1 MGSSRTM
8 SESQRLWVAALAA
21 IVLLTVLSPSAPM
34 HAAAG
39 TCSRVGAVRTI
50 GGAAH
55 VCVLVGKK
63 RIWVPKTSSRTTT
76 TTAKPTT
83 TTTTQKSGTPTIKPG
98 LPRSTVDRPGNREWD
113 VKFIYATFKD
123 GIDERRDVNGSIA
136 GIAADVNRYFGTQH
150 PGHRARYDLF
160 EGQLDVQHIEIPM
173 TNKAFYDQL
182 FVDDPGILEDF
193 FQSLLNGAGLEWK
206 HGLRENVFGKNRRYY
221 FMFVEGYRG
230 KKFGDMGV
238 SYDYECTGWDN
249 PWSGLTIRFLRRLDG
264 RDCPGQVGYWVP
276 ATDDSG
282 RIPPGFEEMC
292 DKGRGMCRPWGWTL
306 LYALIQFM
314 MLPNGRDECDYVVR
328 EIIATPTPNRPYVT
342 NPESDIWNTGS
353 FWQYPIGHPKL
364 ATFDPLRN
372 RYFKMD
378 NGPYVGE
385 KCRDIQY
392 SPMWER
398 ISG

>member
-1 MGSSRTM
+1 MTRK
-8 SESQRLWVAALAA
+8 RWLLAA
-21 IVLLTVLSPSAPM
+21 AVSIGALTIAPSTASPTG
-34 HAAAG
+34 AAAG
-39 TCSRVGAVRTI
+39 TCSRVGALRTI
-50 GGAAH
+50 GGLTH
-55 VCVLVGKK
+55 VCIRVGKK
-63 RIWVPKTSSRTTT
+63 KIWTPKTNSQTTKTTT
-76 TTAKPTT
+76 STV
-83 TTTTQKSGTPTIKPG
+83 KPG

-113 VKFIYATFKD
+113 VKFIYATFAN
-123 GIDERRDVNGSIA
+123 GVDERRDVNGSIA
-136 GIAADVNRYFGTQH
+136 GIAADVNRYFETQH

-160 EGQLDVQHIEIPM
+160 EGQLDIQHIEIPM
-173 TNKAFYDQL
+173 TNKAFYEQL

-206 HGLRENVFGKNRRYY
+206 HGAYENVFGKNRRYY

-230 KKFGDMGV
+230 KKFGDKGV

-249 PWSGLTIRFLRRLDG
+249 QWSGLAMRFLRRLDG

-276 ATDDSG
+276 ATDTSG

-306 LYALIQFM
+306 LYALINFM

-328 EIIATPTPNRPYVT
+328 EIIATPTPQRPYASSLY
-342 NPESDIWNTGS
+342 SDIWNTGS

-372 RYFKMD
+372 RYFKMA

-398 ISG
+398 LSE

>member
-8 SESQRLWVAALAA
+8 SKSQRLRVAALATV
-21 IVLLTVLSPSAPM
+21 VLLTVLSPSAPM
-34 HAAAG
+34 HAAASK
-39 TCSRVGAVRTI
+39 CARVGAVRTI
-50 GGAAH
+50 GGTVH
-55 VCVLVGKK
+55 VCVIVGKK
-63 RIWVPKTSSRTTT
+63 RIWLPRSTSPTSTTT
-76 TTAKPTT
+76 TTKSTT
-83 TTTTQKSGTPTIKPG
+83 TTVAQSTTTTVKPG
-98 LPRSTVDRPGNREWD
+98 LPRATVDRPGNREWD
-113 VKFIYATFKD
+113 VKFIYATFAN
-123 GIDERRDVNGSIA
+123 GVDERRDVNGSIA
-136 GIAADVNRYFGTQH
+136 GIAAEVNRYFETQH

-160 EGQLDVQHIEIPM
+160 DGQLDVQHIEIPM
-173 TNKAFYDQL
+173 TNKAFYEQL
-182 FVDDPGILEDF
+182 FVDDPGILEDY
-193 FQSLLNGAGLEWK
+193 FQALLNGAGLEWK
-206 HGLRENVFGKNRRYY
+206 HGVYENVFGKNRRYY

-249 PWSGLTIRFLRRLDG
+249 QWSGLAMRFLRRLDG
-264 RDCPGQVGYWVP
+264 RDCPGQVGYWIP
-276 ATDDSG
+276 STDTSG
-282 RIPPGFEEMC
+282 RMPPGFEEMC
-292 DKGRGMCRPWGWTL
+292 DKGRGQCRPWGWTL
-306 LYALIQFM
+306 LYALINFM

-328 EIIATPTPNRPYVT
+328 EIIATPTPQRPYASSLY
-342 NPESDIWNTGS
+342 SDIWNTGS

>member
-1 MGSSRTM
+1 MTRK
-8 SESQRLWVAALAA
+8 RWLLAA
-21 IVLLTVLSPSAPM
+21 AVSIGTLTIAPSTASPTG
-34 HAAAG
+34 AAAS

-50 GGAAH
+50 GGTAH
-55 VCVLVGKK
+55 VCILIGKK
-63 RIWVPKTSSRTTT
+63 RIWVPKSSSRTTT
-76 TTAKPTT
+76 TTTI
-83 TTTTQKSGTPTIKPG
+83 KSTTPTVKPG

-113 VKFIYATFKD
+113 VKFIYATFAN
-123 GIDERRDVNGSIA
+123 GVDERRDVNGSIA
-136 GIAADVNRYFGTQH
+136 GIAADVNRYFETQH

-173 TNKAFYDQL
+173 TNKAFYEQL
-182 FVDDPGILEDF
+182 FVDDPGILEDY
-193 FQSLLNGAGLEWK
+193 FQAILNGAGLEWK
-206 HGLRENVFGKNRRYY
+206 HGVYENVFGKNRRYY

-230 KKFGDMGV
+230 KKFGDKGE

-249 PWSGLTIRFLRRLDG
+249 PWSGLNMRFLRRLDG

-276 ATDDSG
+276 ATDTSG
-282 RIPPGFEEMC
+282 RIPPGFEELC
-292 DKGRGMCRPWGWTL
+292 DKGRGQCRPWGWTL
-306 LYALIQFM
+306 LYALIQLM

-328 EIIATPTPNRPYVT
+328 EIMATPTPQRPYVT
-342 NPESDIWNTGS
+342 NPASDIWNTGS
-353 FWQYPIGHPKL
+353 IWQYPIGHPKL

-372 RYFKMD
+372 RYFKMA

>member
-282 RIPPGFEEMC
+282 RIPQGSRKCATKAEAC
-292 DKGRGMCRPWGWTL
+292 VARG
-306 LYALIQFM
+306 A
-314 MLPNGRDECDYVVR
+314 
-328 EIIATPTPNRPYVT
+328 
-342 NPESDIWNTGS
+342 
-353 FWQYPIGHPKL
+353 GHCS
-364 ATFDPLRN
+364 TRSSN
-372 RYFKMD
+372 
-378 NGPYVGE
+378 
-385 KCRDIQY
+385 
-392 SPMWER
+392 S
-398 ISG
+398 